1 MNENQI
7 EKLTEYYNH
16 NYPKRQNQ
24 TISEIKEITDGW
36 ETKLYR
42 YTVNYILNKK
52 KSATNK

>member
-24 TISEIKEITDGW
+24 TLSDVKEITAGW
-36 ETKLYR
+36 ETKLS
-42 YTVNYILNKK
+42 VEILAKNDE
-52 KSATNK
+52 TLW